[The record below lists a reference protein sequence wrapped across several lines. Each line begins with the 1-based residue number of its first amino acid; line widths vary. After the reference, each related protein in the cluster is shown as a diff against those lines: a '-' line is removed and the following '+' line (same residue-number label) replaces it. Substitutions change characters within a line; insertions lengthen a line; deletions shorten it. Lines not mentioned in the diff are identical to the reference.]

1 MARVVLNIC
10 GVKSKGGVTVLNNFL
25 ENNSNLDLF
34 IIYDNPVLDSIVT
47 KYENE
52 FIRVPRYLHPFLNF
66 FINKKTKQRINNY
79 KNIIHFGNIA
89 FKTKLKTFT
98 FIQNILPLVAPTNSF
113 RNLFLR
119 IFYSYSFKISDE
131 IIVQQKHVANLIPNS
146 LKVNIIGKIKYYDI
160 EQTNKTDF
168 IVIFENIKNKNPKFT
183 IDLIIELS
191 KLDHII
197 NVIDSESYL
206 QKLNNV
212 NLSSE
217 NINLYKDISYSQ
229 LQNLFRQNNTYIHS
243 SEYETVGLPI
253 YEALSNGLNVVLPDR
268 EYFELDVQ
276 NVFKYKLNNLES
288 AVKACKN
295 STNKQNS
302 KFLNVP
308 IYHED
313 WNLNFQ

>member
-10 GVKSKGGVTVLNNFL
+10 GVKSKGGLTVLNNFL
-25 ENNSNLDLF
+25 NNNSNLDLF
-34 IIYDNPVLDSIVT
+34 IIYDNPVLESLVT

-52 FIRVPRYLHPFLNF
+52 FIRVPRYFHPFLNF
-66 FINKKTKQRINNY
+66 FINKTTKQKINNY
-79 KNIIHFGNIA
+79 ENIIHFGNLA

-98 FIQNILPLVAPTNSF
+98 FIQNILPLVAPTNSI

-131 IIVQQKHVANLIPNS
+131 IIVQQEHVAKLIPNS
-146 LKVNIIGKIKYYDI
+146 SEVNIIGKINNYDI
-160 EQTNKTDF
+160 EQSNKGDF
-168 IVIFENIKNKNPKFT
+168 IIIFENIKNKNPKFT
-183 IDLIIELS
+183 LDLIIELS

-197 NVIDSESYL
+197 NVIDSENYL
-206 QKLNNV
+206 QKLNNI
-212 NLSSE
+212 NLSSK
-217 NINLYKDISYSQ
+217 NINLYNDISYSQ

-268 EYFELDVQ
+268 EYFQLNVQ

-288 AVKACKN
+288 AVTACKN
-295 STNKQNS
+295 SATKQHS
-302 KFLNVP
+302 KILNVP